1 MKYIFTEK
9 GKKNA
14 ENFLANL
21 MAKRKEILDAG
32 LDTTEEFDCAN
43 LTIESLLEDAVDVG
57 FDEDMQA
64 INGYYVTDHYD
75 SDNPYCFTLGEDIII
90 IPESEKDLYNSIK
103 DYYLNSDVEF
113 NGEFFLLI
121 THLKI

>member
-1 MKYIFTEK
+1 LLNILRRKKMKYIFTEK

-14 ENFLANL
+14 KNYLANL

-43 LTIESLLEDAVDVG
+43 LTIEVLLEDAVDVG

-75 SDNPYCFTLGEDIII
+75 SDNPYCFTLGEDIVM
-90 IPESEKDLYNSIK
+90 IPESEEDLYDSIRK
-103 DYYLNSDVEF
+103 NYSEKKVTNE
-113 NGEFFLLI
+113 
-121 THLKI
+121 

>member
-14 ENFLANL
+14 KNYLANL

-43 LTIESLLEDAVDVG
+43 LTIEVLLEDAVDVG

-75 SDNPYCFTLGEDIII
+75 SDNPYCFTLGEDIVM
-90 IPESEKDLYNSIK
+90 IPESEEDLYDSIRK
-103 DYYLNSDVEF
+103 NYSEKKVTNE
-113 NGEFFLLI
+113 
-121 THLKI
+121 